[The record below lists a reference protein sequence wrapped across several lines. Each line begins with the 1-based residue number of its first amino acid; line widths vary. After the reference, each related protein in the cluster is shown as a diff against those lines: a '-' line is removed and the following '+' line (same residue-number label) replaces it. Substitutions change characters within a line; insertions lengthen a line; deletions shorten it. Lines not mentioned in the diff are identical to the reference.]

1 MPIQTVDIATPDG
14 TADALFVHPGS
25 GEHPGVLLFPDA
37 FGPRP
42 ALAEIAEAVSARG
55 YAVLVPNLFY
65 RAGRAPVVEL
75 PTVVDPGNRH
85 QIFDRIRPLM
95 QQLTPELALRDA
107 GAYLDW
113 LAAAPEVTAGPV
125 GLTGYCVGAA
135 LMLRTAAAY
144 PERVAAGA
152 GFHGGNLASDA
163 ADSPHLGVE
172 RITAELYFGHA
183 DNDASLPPEQID
195 RLNTALDSA
204 RVRYRAE
211 VYTGAAH
218 GFTQRDLASY
228 DAEADARHLRELG
241 ALLERALS

>member
-1 MPIQTVDIATPDG
+1 MPIQTVDITTTDG

-25 GEHPGVLLFPDA
+25 GTHPGVLLFPDA

-42 ALAEIAEAVSARG
+42 ALAELAETISARG

-75 PTVVDPGNRH
+75 PAVVDPSNRH
-85 QIFDRIRPLM
+85 EVFDKIRPLM
-95 QQLTPELALRDA
+95 EQLTPELALRDA

-113 LAAAPEVTAGPV
+113 LAAAPEVTDGEV
-125 GLTGYCVGAA
+125 GLTGYCMGAA
-135 LMLRTAAAY
+135 LVLRTAAAY

-152 GFHGGNLASDA
+152 GFHGGRLASDA
-163 ADSPHLGVE
+163 ADSPHLDAD

-183 DNDASLPPEQID
+183 DADPSLPPEQIE
-195 RLNTALDSA
+195 RLSKALDA
-204 RVRYRAE
+204 AGVRYRAE
-211 VYTGAAH
+211 VYPDAAH

-228 DAEADARHLRELG
+228 DAEADARHLRELI
-241 ALLERALS
+241 ALLDRALA